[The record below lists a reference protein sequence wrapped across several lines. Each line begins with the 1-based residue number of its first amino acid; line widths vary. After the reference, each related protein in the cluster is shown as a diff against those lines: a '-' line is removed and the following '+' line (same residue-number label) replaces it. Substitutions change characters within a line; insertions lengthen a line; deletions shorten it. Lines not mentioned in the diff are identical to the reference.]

1 MTFMEP
7 EFESRHS
14 DNKLTGLGRA
24 GVLFPQTTGKIPRLK
39 TPAGEKLLR
48 IGVKTPEPFT
58 LNTRAQGA
66 HGHHYVAL
74 ANPVTTR
81 SVDRCIIITQERTKK
96 CVYRTFTIITGALFT
111 WCYASSLPAGTLS
124 SFL

>member
-14 DNKLTGLGRA
+14 DNKLTGLGSA
-24 GVLFPQTTGKIPRLK
+24 GVPFPQTTGKIPSLK

-48 IGVKTPEPFT
+48 KGVKTPEPFT
-58 LNTRAQGA
+58 LNTRAKGA
-66 HGHHYVAL
+66 HGHHYVVL
-74 ANPVTTR
+74 ANLVTTR

-96 CVYRTFTIITGALFT
+96 CVYRTFTIITGELFT
-111 WCYASSLPAGTLS
+111 WCYASSLPAGMLS